1 MAEIK
6 KTCDDCYFKPHCYS
20 HITFVDMDY
29 CKNFKHKDDV
39 VEVIRCKNCRWYN
52 RRWGCRKLEIN
63 VSADNYCFMAEP
75 AVVEVTVSLS
85 DKKVLE
91 NLAKGSDTDNFIR
104 TVMERQLM
112 RMEDQIIRC
121 KDCGYY
127 NGGGFCRKHEIKTNR
142 LNYCYSAKLAVS
154 NNKVVPDEE

>member
-1 MAEIK
+1 M
-6 KTCDDCYFKPHCYS
+6 
-20 HITFVDMDY
+20 
-29 CKNFKHKDDV
+29 
-39 VEVIRCKNCRWYN
+39 
-52 RRWGCRKLEIN
+52 
-63 VSADNYCFMAEP
+63 
-75 AVVEVTVSLS
+75 VEVTVSLS

-127 NGGGFCRKHEIKTNR
+127 NGGGFCRKHEIKTNG

>member
-1 MAEIK
+1 M
-6 KTCDDCYFKPHCYS
+6 KTCDDCMHYGRCVSIAQEYN
-20 HITFVDMDY
+20 M
-29 CKNFKHKDDV
+29 NFMWTTDAENCRDF
-39 VEVIRCKNCRWYN
+39 EQLIRCKNCRYYN

-75 AVVEVTVSLS
+75 AVVEVTVRLS

-104 TVMERQLM
+104 TVMERQRM
-112 RMEDQIIRC
+112 RLEDQIIRC

-127 NGGGFCRKHEIKTNR
+127 YGGGFCRKHEIKTNR
-142 LNYCYSAKLAVS
+142 RNYCDSAKLAVS
-154 NNKVVPDEE
+154 NNKVVPDEK